1 MAYFV
6 NKNTHFSVH
15 TPPFS
20 CYKFV
25 IFLCPNSD
33 PSYNQTEIWEEVVPT
48 HPLKIKRARI

>member
-25 IFLCPNSD
+25 IFLCPNSG
-33 PSYNQTEIWEEVVPT
+33 PSYNQTEIWEEVAPT
-48 HPLKIKRARI
+48 HPLKIKRA